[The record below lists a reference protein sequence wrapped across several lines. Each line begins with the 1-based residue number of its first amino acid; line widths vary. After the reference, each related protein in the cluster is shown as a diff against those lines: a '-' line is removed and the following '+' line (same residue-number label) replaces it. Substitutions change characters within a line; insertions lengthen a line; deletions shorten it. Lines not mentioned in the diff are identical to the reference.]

1 VKRLELGDVRI
12 CRRCGRGR
20 ANLIT
25 VDGES
30 ISIPLDPARAR
41 VLGKPASDADVPW
54 LTALV
59 LERVAQDGR
68 TLQEVVLDMDGGMLR
83 ALVSSRRDGELDVV
97 ACTPQEGVDLAS
109 RAGVPLYATDEALAH
124 AAGTHA
130 PSGETLH

>member
-12 CRRCGRGR
+12 CGRCGRGR

-30 ISIPLDPARAR
+30 ISVPLDPARAR
-41 VLGKPASDADVPW
+41 VFGRPASDDDVPW
-54 LTALV
+54 LVALV

-68 TLQEVVLDMDGGMLR
+68 TLEEVVFDMDDGTLR
-83 ALVSSRRDGELDVV
+83 ALVSSRRDGAVDVV
-97 ACTPQEGVDLAS
+97 ACTPQEGLDLAS

-124 AAGTHA
+124 AAGARA

>member
-1 VKRLELGDVRI
+1 VKRLELGDIRI

-25 VDGES
+25 DDGES

-41 VLGKPASDADVPW
+41 VLGKPAAEADVPW

-59 LERVAQDGR
+59 LDRVAQDGR
-68 TLQEVVLDMDGGMLR
+68 ALREVVLDLDGGALR
-83 ALVSSRRDGELDVV
+83 ALVSSRRDGELEVV
-97 ACTPQEGVDLAS
+97 ACTPQEGVDLAN

-124 AAGTHA
+124 ATGARA
-130 PSGETLH
+130 SSGETLH

>member
-1 VKRLELGDVRI
+1 MKRLELGDVRI

-41 VLGKPASDADVPW
+41 TLGVPASESDVPW
-54 LTALV
+54 LTTLV
-59 LERVAQDGR
+59 LDRLVQGGR
-68 TLQEVVLDMDGGMLR
+68 ALEEVVLDVDGGTLR
-83 ALVSSRRDGELDVV
+83 ALVSSRRDGELEVV
-97 ACTPQEGVDLAS
+97 ACTPQEGVDLAN
-109 RAGVPLYATDEALAH
+109 RAGVPIYATDEALAH
-124 AAGTHA
+124 AGAARA